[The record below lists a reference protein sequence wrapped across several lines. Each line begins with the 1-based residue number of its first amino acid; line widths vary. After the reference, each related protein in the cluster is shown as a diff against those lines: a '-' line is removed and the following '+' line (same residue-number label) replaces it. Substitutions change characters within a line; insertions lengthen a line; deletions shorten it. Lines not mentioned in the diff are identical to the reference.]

1 MPVMD
6 TVVVCSA
13 CGYAN
18 TQESG
23 GYCAGCRVPLSR
35 AAHVSAD
42 EAERIGRRRRAAFT
56 RRRIARWGVAAL
68 IIACAL
74 AWTGYRVFAPPS
86 WSAPQSDISSAPAGI
101 GDWPMLQRDP
111 SRAGFADADAEPPVG
126 ETVWT
131 LRTAAPLSS
140 APSVADGVVYLSSG
154 DKRILALNAES
165 GAIVWEYPVSGP
177 VDSSPAVAGGLVI
190 VGLRDSRVVALNK
203 EDGSLAWEYDAGEPV
218 HSSPVVYDGV
228 AYIGSGDYHL
238 HAVDAASGERR
249 WTYETGGRIL
259 HGVAVNDEVVAL
271 NSQDRRVHIVDK
283 DTGRYRLSVFARET
297 RGAPA
302 LDGDRVYIAEVP
314 GSVFAADWS
323 QRHLPFER
331 FAEWGRRT
339 LVIWGLVDTLPLP
352 KGFEWRFR
360 ARGEAFAGVPALAAD
375 MAFVGSDTGAAIAIR
390 RADGERAWTHQGSAP
405 ITTSPAV
412 VGDTLYVGDKDGVL
426 RGLDIRTGEPVW
438 RFQLD
443 GEAVSAIAYADG
455 TLYAN
460 TKAGTLY
467 AIR

>member
-1 MPVMD
+1 ME
-6 TVVVCSA
+6 TVIVCSA

-18 TQESG
+18 ARESG
-23 GYCAGCRVPLSR
+23 GYCAGCRVPLNR
-35 AAHVSAD
+35 ASQVSAD
-42 EAERIGRRRRAAFT
+42 EAERIGRRRRTAFV
-56 RRRIARWGVAAL
+56 RRRTARWAIAA
-68 IIACAL
+68 IVIACAL
-74 AWTGYRVFAPPS
+74 AWMGYRVFAPPS
-86 WSAPQSDISSAPAGI
+86 WSAPQSDISSAPADG

-111 SRAGFADADAEPPVG
+111 SRAGFADSEDAEPPVG

-131 LRTAAPLSS
+131 LRTDAPLFS
-140 APSVADGVVYLSSG
+140 APSVADGVVYLGSG
-154 DKRILALNAES
+154 DKRIAALDAGS
-165 GAIVWEYPVSGP
+165 GAIIWEYPVSGP
-177 VDSSPAVAGGLVI
+177 VDSSPAVAGDLVLA
-190 VGLRDSRVVALNK
+190 GLRDSRVVALNK
-203 EDGSLAWEYDAGEPV
+203 DDGSLAWEYDAGEPV
-218 HSSPVVYDGV
+218 HASPVVYDGV
-228 AYIGSGDYHL
+228 AYIGSGDNSL

-259 HGVAVNDEVVAL
+259 SGVVVNDEIVAL
-271 NSQDRRVHIVDK
+271 NSQDRRIHIIDK

-297 RGAPA
+297 KGAPA
-302 LDGDRVYIAEVP
+302 LDGERVYIAEVP
-314 GSVFAADWS
+314 GSVFAVDWS

-352 KGFEWRFR
+352 KGFDWRFR
-360 ARGEAFAGVPALAAD
+360 ARGESFAGVPALAAD
-375 MAFVGSDTGAAIAIR
+375 MAFVGSDTGKVFAIR
-390 RADGERAWTHQGSAP
+390 RSDGERAWAYQAGAA
-405 ITTSPAV
+405 ITTSPSV

-426 RGLDIRTGEPVW
+426 HGLDIRTGEPVW

-443 GEAVSAIAYADG
+443 GEVVAAIAYADG